1 VLDEKKVRQGKMT
14 NSGKSER
21 LTFLFHLEDIR
32 HNSFDQQHFLDLLK
46 V

>member
-1 VLDEKKVRQGKMT
+1 VLDEKKVRQGKIR

-32 HNSFDQQHFLDLLK
+32 QNRFDHQHFLELLK